1 MDLWVFVSIGIAA
14 LLVLAAL
21 SLSKE

>member
-1 MDLWVFVSIGIAA
+1 MDLWGLVSIGIAA
-14 LLVLAAL
+14 LIMLAAL